1 MGDESDVA
9 FTCPGTWAAG
19 TDEKCGDQSG
29 GCTAAECCVPGTKTC
44 DDIDGLE
51 GGNFSCPGTSTDA
64 TDRTCASQDGCTV
77 GDCCVAASPTCG
89 DTDGLAGGAFN
100 CGLDEAKAADT
111 ACSTGTC
118 DAATCCTAVK
128 SWQDSAGD
136 ESDVAFTCPGTSTAG
151 ADAKC
156 GEQSAGCTAAECC
169 DAASPTCGDTDGLAG
184 GAFDCGLDDAK
195 AADTACTVTCDA
207 ATCCTT

>member
-1 MGDESDVA
+1 MG
-9 FTCPGTWAAG
+9 
-19 TDEKCGDQSG
+19 
-29 GCTAAECCVPGTKTC
+29 AAECCVPGTKTC
-44 DDIDGLE
+44 DDIDGLD

-111 ACSTGTC
+111 ACTVTC

-128 SWQDSAGD
+128 TCLDTAGD
-136 ESDVAFTCPGTSTAG
+136 GSDVAFSCSGTAG

-156 GEQSAGCTAAECC
+156 GDQTNGCTAAECC
-169 DAASPTCGDTDGLAG
+169 VAEKDDDS
-184 GAFDCGLDDAK
+184 GAVHVMPVLIGALLVVMAIF
-195 AADTACTVTCDA
+195 
-207 ATCCTT
+207 